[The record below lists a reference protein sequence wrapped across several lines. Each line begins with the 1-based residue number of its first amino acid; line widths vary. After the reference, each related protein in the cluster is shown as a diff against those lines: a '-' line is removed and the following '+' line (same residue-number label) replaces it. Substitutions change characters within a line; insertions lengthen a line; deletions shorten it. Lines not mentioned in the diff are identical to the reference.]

1 MSTVR
6 CRTGPAGA
14 DRSSGPRESWTKRV
28 NFAPMPRNE
37 PDVEILHRDA
47 RVVAVAKPAGLTTT
61 RDRWAEDVVTVR
73 DRAEARLA
81 AEEGAEV
88 SLRGVHRLDKETSGV
103 MIFACDPDAGRDLSR
118 QFRHREVK
126 KDYLALIAGAPHP
139 AEGTIELRLDRD
151 PRRPGAMRVVK
162 RHGKVSTTRYRTE
175 TRYRGFAL
183 LRVRPETGR
192 THQIRVHLAAAG
204 MPLAIDALYGGERED
219 IRLSE
224 LKATYRPS
232 RRRPEAPLIGRLT
245 LHAERLVFAHP
256 DTGETTEVVAPLPKD
271 FALVL
276 RNLDRYQS
284 LRTRER
290 AGARPK
296 RRRGGRR

>member
-1 MSTVR
+1 
-6 CRTGPAGA
+6 
-14 DRSSGPRESWTKRV
+14 
-28 NFAPMPRNE
+28 
-37 PDVEILHRDA
+37 
-47 RVVAVAKPAGLTTT
+47 
-61 RDRWAEDVVTVR
+61 VTVR

-162 RHGKVSTTRYRTE
+162 RHGKVVDDPLPD
-175 TRYRGFAL
+175 GNAVPG
-183 LRVRPETGR
+183 VRPPPG
-192 THQIRVHLAAAG
+192 AARDGANAPDPG
-204 MPLAIDALYGGERED
+204 AP
-219 IRLSE
+219 
-224 LKATYRPS
+224 
-232 RRRPEAPLIGRLT
+232 RRRGDAPRDRRSLRRGARGHPPERAEGDLPAKPSAPRGPLIGRLT